1 MAAST
6 EELKQMIRKL
16 LDAAKTITPQLSAIA
31 GKNEFELH
39 IVNDEEGL
47 SMNCSLGWDPAKDAP
62 EFEVSELPEGVEV
75 EAYHK
80 ARVVEALDK
89 AEWNKDKV
97 CEMLGVSLRSLNK
110 WIKKYKLKIGEP
122 EQSMDERVVT
132 FMQRW
137 HLFATCPV
145 PLMHGADQ
153 EHYIK
158 RIRTYEQ
165 LKNKIEKGGCKDL
178 SELHI
183 AQQKQRA
190 IIKDFEDLYRK
201 TNHLPIHEDVEPVK
215 TIMA

>member
-1 MAAST
+1 
-6 EELKQMIRKL
+6 MIRQL
-16 LDAAKTITPQLSAIA
+16 LDAVKTITPQLSAIA

-47 SMNCSLGWDPAKDAP
+47 SMNCSIGWDPTKDAP
-62 EFEVSELPEGVEV
+62 EFEVTEIPEGVEM

-89 AEWNKDKV
+89 AEWNKDKA

-137 HLFATCPV
+137 HLFAKCPV

-153 EHYIK
+153 EYYIK
-158 RIRTYEQ
+158 RIRAYEQ

-178 SELHI
+178 TELHV